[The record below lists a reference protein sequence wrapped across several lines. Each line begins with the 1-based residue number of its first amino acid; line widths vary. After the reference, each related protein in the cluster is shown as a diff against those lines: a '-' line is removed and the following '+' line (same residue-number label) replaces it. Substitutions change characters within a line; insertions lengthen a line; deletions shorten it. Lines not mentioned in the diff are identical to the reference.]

1 MATLLRTEP
10 LHSDRSATDS
20 KAPFTRIDHVQL
32 AMPAGQEY
40 EARRFYGEVPGL
52 DEVAKPEAL
61 AQRGGAWFRSGGVT
75 LHLVDADFRAAK
87 KAHPAFR
94 CTDYAELLAH
104 LAERGVTIVADDI
117 PFEGRAHYY
126 IADPF
131 GNRLELIAA

>member
-1 MATLLRTEP
+1 MISD
-10 LHSDRSATDS
+10 SDRFATDS

-32 AMPAGQEY
+32 AMPAGQEH
-40 EARRFYGEVPGL
+40 EARRFYVEVLGL
-52 DEVAKPEAL
+52 DEVAKPVAL
-61 AQRGGAWFRSGGVT
+61 AHRGGAWFRSGGVA
-75 LHLVDADFRAAK
+75 LHLGVDADFRAAK

-94 CTDYAELLAH
+94 CTDYAGLLAH

-117 PFEGRAHYY
+117 PFEGRAHCY